1 MNNQDIRKLV
11 RREMALQRFRE
22 KKMSEARAYYI
33 EKHRISPATT
43 DRKDVRGLLWC
54 WEPPSNTAN
63 YIIAVDPTVGID
75 GWQRSLRAADDV
87 KVDNAAIQVIRVGR
101 IEDGKVITPDVQ
113 VAEYAAPIDYY
124 QCAEIVNVIGR
135 LYGGANEEGQALA
148 IIEIYP
154 GPGLMVQRELIST
167 WGYQNL
173 YQQPYLDTR
182 VPTLRR
188 GSPFGWVA
196 SKQSVRDLWIKGMHH
211 INGKHIKINSP
222 ALVEEMA
229 DCEPDDSRMAMKAV
243 FGAHDD
249 RVRALL
255 LGLWAAHHWG
265 AGIEWHQTEVDGPAK
280 APWQA
285 SAMSYDQMYNE
296 WESRLEEILED

>member
-1 MNNQDIRKLV
+1 
-11 RREMALQRFRE
+11 
-22 KKMSEARAYYI
+22 MSEPRPYYI
-33 EKHRISPATT
+33 EKHKILPATS
-43 DRKDVRGLLWC
+43 DKKDVRGLLWC
-54 WEPPSNTAN
+54 WEPPSNTAQ
-63 YIIAVDPTVGID
+63 YIIGVDPTVGID
-75 GWQRSLRAADDV
+75 NWQRSMRTADDV
-87 KVDNAAIQVIRVGR
+87 KVDNAAIQVIKIGR
-101 IEDGKVITPDVQ
+101 IEDNKVITPDVQ
-113 VAEYAAPIDYY
+113 VAEFAAPIDYY
-124 QCAEIVNVIGR
+124 QCAEIVNIIGR
-135 LYGGANEEGQALA
+135 LYAGSNEDGQAMA

-154 GPGLMVQRELIST
+154 GPGLMVQRELMST

-182 VPTLRR
+182 VPQMRR

-196 SKQSVRDLWIKGMHH
+196 SKQSVRDLWIKGLHH
-211 INGKHIKINSP
+211 INGKHIHINSP

-255 LGLWAAHHWG
+255 LALWAAHHWG
-265 AGIEWHQTEVDGPAK
+265 NVVEWTPTDTKGPSS

-285 SAMSYDQMYNE
+285 SAVGVDEMYSE
-296 WESRLEEILED
+296 WERRVDEIMEEM